1 VRALALPAALALALA
16 ACGGE
21 GKPTPTFT
29 FVPVAGMSCADGSP
43 TGVGLSRGGDAVLVF
58 LNGGGACWAAGACDA
73 SAGPFGAPELALA
86 EPLVTGTILDR
97 KLPGN
102 PFAGFT
108 LVFVPY
114 CTGDVHAGD
123 SEGIYGGVTWRHHGR
138 RNVQAALD
146 WIASSLPHPSRV
158 VVAGSS
164 AGGFGALLSYD
175 LVRARW
181 PEGST
186 PPVGAA
192 LVDDSGPTFVATAIP
207 AALRNAWW
215 DAWNLAST
223 VTPSCPTCQD
233 DLSALWP
240 ILSGAYPG
248 DRFAL
253 LSTTHDATMRAFF
266 GGMVGSEFEGALG
279 ELAQVV
285 IEPLPNART
294 FRVGDPAR
302 ATDHALLA
310 APALYSAQGTSLLPW
325 LAPLATGTGA
335 FTSAGP

>member
-1 VRALALPAALALALA
+1 VRRPAFLAALALSLA

-21 GKPTPTFT
+21 KPPPPFT

-73 SAGPFGAPELALA
+73 SAGPFGAAELAAAQL
-86 EPLVTGTILDR
+86 LVGGTILDR

-108 LVFVPY
+108 VVFVPY
-114 CTGDVHAGD
+114 CTGDVHAGE
-123 SEGIYGGVTWRHHGR
+123 SEQTYGGVTWRHHGH
-138 RNVQAALD
+138 RNVEAALD
-146 WIASSLPHPSRV
+146 WIAASLPRPSRV

-164 AGGFGALLSYD
+164 AGGFGALLAFD

-181 PEGST
+181 PEGDT
-186 PPVGAA
+186 PEVGAA
-192 LVDDSGPTFVATAIP
+192 LVDDSGPTFVGTAIP
-207 AALRNAWW
+207 ASLRNAWW

-223 VTPSCPTCQD
+223 VPPSCTTCQD

-240 ILSGAYPG
+240 TLSAAHPS
-248 DRFAL
+248 DRLAL
-253 LSTTHDATMRAFF
+253 LSTTADATMRGFF
-266 GGMVGSEFEGALG
+266 SGMTGLEFEGALA
-279 ELAQVV
+279 ELAL
-285 IEPLPNART
+285 ELESLPNART

-310 APALYSAQGTSLLPW
+310 APALYSAQGTSLLGW
-325 LAPLATGTGA
+325 LAPLATGNGG